1 MDERHE
7 GSSRH
12 AHRSDPF
19 ASDLV
24 FAPDDE
30 ADPTEITVYP
40 ERPVDDAAAR
50 PDTTAW
56 LTMDV
61 EHVVDLGEHA

>member
-7 GSSRH
+7 EPSRN

-40 ERPVDDAAAR
+40 GGADDDASAWEA
-50 PDTTAW
+50 TTAW

-61 EHVVDLGEHA
+61 EHVVDLEAHA